1 MFDEEAERLKLSVLD
16 LTEDVVE
23 MILKKK
29 RAKHDA
35 NEGLS
40 PPRVPPE
47 CGGLK
52 AADVSTAS
60 SIRRLGPE
68 PQSEIAVEL
77 QEEEPEQFRLR
88 STTGGQTAA
97 ISGNSL
103 GSAPIKKYFH
113 MWHRKLYS
121 A

>member
-16 LTEDVVE
+16 LTEDVME

-35 NEGLS
+35 YEGLS

-77 QEEEPEQFRLR
+77 QEEE
-88 STTGGQTAA
+88 AV
-97 ISGNSL
+97 ISPKPV
-103 GSAPIKKYFH
+103 AKKYFH
-113 MWHRKLYS
+113 MWHRKLY
-121 A
+121 

>member
-35 NEGLS
+35 ALPTAGGDAPLR
-40 PPRVPPE
+40 PP
-47 CGGLK
+47 
-52 AADVSTAS
+52 TA
-60 SIRRLGPE
+60 
-68 PQSEIAVEL
+68 SEIAKEEQVLPEPSPPQPVAEL
-77 QEEEPEQFRLR
+77 QEEEPV
-88 STTGGQTAA
+88 
-97 ISGNSL
+97 ISPQPV
-103 GSAPIKKYFH
+103 AKKYFH